1 MIDKVSAIEPGE
13 FPRRIASLLASST
26 EILFLLGLGDR
37 VVAVSHECDHPAEA
51 ASRPRVTT
59 VNLDASSSSADID
72 AAVRDMTSSGRPLYT
87 IDVER
92 LSALRPELIVTQS
105 HCDVCAISLDDV
117 LGAVAR
123 VESLRGCQVLSMN
136 PSRVGDVLRDIRRIA
151 RAAGV
156 ASRGDE
162 VATGLSFRI
171 DHVRRASAEIPPSD
185 RPRVLCVEWIDP
197 LMVAANWMPEL
208 VDWAGASCP
217 LTRAGDRSGYTS
229 WDDVL
234 RFDPQV
240 IVVAPCGFELARS
253 RSDAAMLRR
262 LPGWAELNAVRH
274 GRVWAAD
281 GNAYFNR
288 SGPRLV
294 DSLEMLAHAVHP
306 ERFARPAC
314 FDEAMTRL
322 N

>member
-1 MIDKVSAIEPGE
+1 MTHEASAIKPGGAQ
-13 FPRRIASLLASST
+13 PRIASLLACST

-51 ASRPRVTT
+51 AARPRVTT
-59 VNLDASSSSADID
+59 VNLDASSPSTDID
-72 AAVRDMTSSGRPLYT
+72 AAVRDMTSRGEPLYT

-92 LSALRPELIVTQS
+92 LSALRPDLIVTQS
-105 HCDVCAISLDDV
+105 HCDVCAISLNDV

-123 VESLRGCQVLSMN
+123 VESLRGCQVVSMN
-136 PSRVGDVLRDIRRIA
+136 PNRVGDVLTDIRRIA
-151 RAAGV
+151 QAAGV

-162 VATGLSFRI
+162 VVEALSVRL
-171 DHVRRASAEIPPSD
+171 DHVRRMGAAIAPSD

-208 VDWAGASCP
+208 VEWSGGRCP
-217 LTRAGDRSGYTS
+217 LTRAGDRSGYTP
-229 WDDVL
+229 WNDVL
-234 RFDPQV
+234 QFDPQV
-240 IVVAPCGFELARS
+240 IVIAPCGFELARS
-253 RSDAAMLRR
+253 RREAIMLQR
-262 LPGWAELNAVRH
+262 LTGWAGLSAVRH
-274 GRVWAAD
+274 GRIWAAD